1 MEPVDASIGTGMAV
15 AFSGVRRV
23 VIGCCLLLG
32 ACHGP
37 VRLQAT
43 ADEPRL
49 ERVQRLG
56 ASLAPEG
63 TAIQFGLSSRRG
75 LAAFAWPDGSVL
87 VTRALA
93 DLLDDDQLAA
103 ALAHEIGHLV
113 DGGHLASM
121 PAALAGRPADDD
133 AERHADRTG
142 CALLAA
148 HGRSPAAMQRML
160 ETLAAALGD
169 DVLAG
174 RIAAATDACAP

>member
-1 MEPVDASIGTGMAV
+1 MAV

-23 VIGCCLLLG
+23 LMACCLLLG

-56 ASLAPEG
+56 ASLVPDGA
-63 TAIQFGLSSRRG
+63 TIDFGLSSRRG

-87 VTRALA
+87 VTRDLV

-103 ALAHEIGHLV
+103 ALAHEIGHLI
-113 DGGHLASM
+113 DGGHLAKT
-121 PAALAGRPADDD
+121 PAALAGRPADDEP
-133 AERHADRTG
+133 ERRADRTG

-148 HGRSPAAMQRML
+148 HGRSPAAMPGML
-160 ETLAAALGD
+160 ATLDAALGNH
-169 DVLAG
+169 VLAG
-174 RIAAATDACAP
+174 RIAAAAVGCARP